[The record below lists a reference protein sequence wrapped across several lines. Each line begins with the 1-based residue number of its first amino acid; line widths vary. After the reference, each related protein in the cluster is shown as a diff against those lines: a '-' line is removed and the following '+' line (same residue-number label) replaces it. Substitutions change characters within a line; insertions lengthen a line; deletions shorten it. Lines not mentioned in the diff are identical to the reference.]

1 MLMLLS
7 LLMSFTN
14 FLTACKGHKN
24 YTCQETVFDL
34 QLCSPVFVFGLVLEI
49 SSLVCNFTDLV
60 TGFSRSCWVYFGIN
74 CWWIW
79 WKTSK
84 TSYVSVFLYQINHQ
98 LWWEMIIIS
107 SFLVV
112 VIIIVIIHFCSCS
125 FVETNNFNSI
135 FFSYCFI
142 CLRNPKVKNPGTII
156 GNFLFYFWE
165 VGLREGSGGFV
176 IRAMLILLLILI
188 AVTAEEVMD
197 CKVCSADWPIHE
209 KVRAFLK

>member
-14 FLTACKGHKN
+14 FLTACKGQKKLYLSRNHSICN
-24 YTCQETVFDL
+24 CV
-34 QLCSPVFVFGLVLEI
+34 VFVFGLVLEV

-98 LWWEMIIIS
+98 LCWEMIIIS

-135 FFSYCFI
+135 FFPI
-142 CLRNPKVKNPGTII
+142 V
-156 GNFLFYFWE
+156 LFVLE
-165 VGLREGSGGFV
+165 
-176 IRAMLILLLILI
+176 
-188 AVTAEEVMD
+188 TQ
-197 CKVCSADWPIHE
+197 K
-209 KVRAFLK
+209 